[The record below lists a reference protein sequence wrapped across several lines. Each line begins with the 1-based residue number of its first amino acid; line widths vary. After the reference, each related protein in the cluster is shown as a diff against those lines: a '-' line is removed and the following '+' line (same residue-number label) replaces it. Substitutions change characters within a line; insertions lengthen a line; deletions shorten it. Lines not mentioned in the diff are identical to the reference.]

1 MKGKRV
7 LALAMAAMMTVSGVG
22 TTAASAADGE
32 GVTLTLFGSANDLNK
47 PFLDRLF
54 AMYEEETGNKIDIQ
68 GIDTDNFDNIAL
80 TKFQTGDVPD
90 VFMTF
95 SGQELDQYNPEETF
109 VDFSDAEWVSD
120 VSDLVSSQIARRGH
134 VYGIPYGECSVSGCL
149 YNKKIFEEQNLE
161 VPTTQEEFDEV
172 CQKLLDVGIQPIY
185 MGVKDAWP
193 MFYQFGMDPIFADE
207 ELLEKLNTNQITY
220 AEIPEM
226 KSMLEWFKNSA
237 DKGYF
242 GKTYMTDTWDY
253 YGEVLGT
260 GEAAMAFLW
269 DTWLYQNYDSEAYDY
284 TAEDF
289 GLMPIFMGTAERGT
303 FEGPNIIMFTVPKE
317 AKHLEEAQEL
327 IEFMG
332 NPDNYNVAFEG
343 VTTMPVFKSMTT
355 METTP
360 QYEESK
366 ALIDE
371 VGNSSIA
378 VTEILGYSNTEGAKC
393 IQELLVDNIDVDE
406 CLKMMDESR
415 IKLCKA
421 QQVEGF

>member
-1 MKGKRV
+1 
-7 LALAMAAMMTVSGVG
+7 
-22 TTAASAADGE
+22 
-32 GVTLTLFGSANDLNK
+32 
-47 PFLDRLF
+47 
-54 AMYEEETGNKIDIQ
+54 
-68 GIDTDNFDNIAL
+68 
-80 TKFQTGDVPD
+80 
-90 VFMTF
+90 
-95 SGQELDQYNPEETF
+95 
-109 VDFSDAEWVSD
+109 
-120 VSDLVSSQIARRGH
+120 
-134 VYGIPYGECSVSGCL
+134 
-149 YNKKIFEEQNLE
+149 
-161 VPTTQEEFDEV
+161 
-172 CQKLLDVGIQPIY
+172 
-185 MGVKDAWP
+185 

-289 GLMPIFMGTAERGT
+289 GLMPIFMGTAEKGT

-332 NPDNYNVAFEG
+332 NPDNYNAAFEG

-393 IQELLVDNIDVDE
+393 IQELLGTCRME
-406 CLKMMDESR
+406 LKR
-415 IKLCKA
+415 WRRLHPC
-421 QQVEGF
+421 